1 MQYKYLVITSVV
13 LGVMVGGFSFLFLHD
28 QDKSTHTSVTQSLS
42 KADAPGTGQI
52 NQNANNEHPPL
63 SSSSVDVLSVR
74 KMGSSVLSLAT
85 STKAS
90 WATRTLPFQGKM
102 VTYELGKG
110 NPSEV
115 ALTGAELE
123 EYRHQSNRGYMIPE
137 AELAMSEFLSSEGF
151 DILTTQCRKRIEW
164 YNSPENPQY
173 QFPLNLTM
181 ESMMYID
188 PKTGR
193 KEFDTEKYQGISTFW
208 YTLDNPLE
216 DNDKQMWH
224 ECMDPENHRIVKE
237 AMSRFFDAG
246 RSYNNP
252 L

>member
-1 MQYKYLVITSVV
+1 MQYKYLLIVSVV
-13 LGVMVGGFSFLFLHD
+13 FGLMIGGVSFLSLSD
-28 QDKSTHTSVTQSLS
+28 QDQPTHAPVAQLS
-42 KADAPGTGQI
+42 SKPEPSGTGQI
-52 NQNANNEHPPL
+52 NQNNNGKLPPL
-63 SSSSVDVLSVR
+63 LSHADGLSAERLDSSMLYP
-74 KMGSSVLSLAT
+74 AT
-85 STKAS
+85 TTKAS
-90 WATRTLPFQGKM
+90 WATRTLPFGSKM

-110 NPSEV
+110 NPLEV

-123 EYRHQSNRGYMIPE
+123 EYRHQSNRGYMTPE
-137 AELAMSEFLSSEGF
+137 AEVAMSEFLSSEGF

-173 QFPLNLTM
+173 HFPLDLTM

-193 KEFDTEKYQGISTFW
+193 KEFDAEKYQGISTFW

-216 DNDKQMWH
+216 DNDKRMWH
-224 ECMDPENHRIVKE
+224 ECMDPESHRIVNE
-237 AMSRFFDAG
+237 AMNRFFDAG
-246 RSYNNP
+246 RNYNNP